1 MSCQWLGKGLS
12 IKALL
17 FNLSA
22 ERLSLM
28 LRSMFAESQNNLGD
42 ANPGV
47 ADKMQSAGWFTF
59 YG

>member
-22 ERLSLM
+22 HQKIPTLQLIMFLSWH
-28 LRSMFAESQNNLGD
+28 SYNFDG
-42 ANPGV
+42 
-47 ADKMQSAGWFTF
+47 
-59 YG
+59 